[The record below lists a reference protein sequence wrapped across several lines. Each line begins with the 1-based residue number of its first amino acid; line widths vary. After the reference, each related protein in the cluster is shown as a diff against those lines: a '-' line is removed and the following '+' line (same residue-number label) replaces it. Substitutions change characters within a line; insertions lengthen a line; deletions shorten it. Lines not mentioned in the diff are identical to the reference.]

1 MSLELTP
8 SYVKCCHLGMSLHV
22 IEPVAGMI
30 KGEGGSPNLKVLP
43 LHQFWGDGKEER
55 IFFLPLSSFP
65 PEAKHRAR
73 SGACGQPASLVPIV
87 GRSRKARIYSGGERV
102 KNSNVQRGCQILIP
116 LVQIV
121 GTTTYPLQENKCVFV
136 LCAFHFVRAPGP
148 ESHTHCMSA
157 AFGISNLHFN
167 FLPHISS
174 VNNKRLLFGHYHRHR
189 CERVTKID
197 EGNDKQ
203 TVRNIDLSDECI
215 WVIYCQSFQPFLI

>member
-1 MSLELTP
+1 MERR
-8 SYVKCCHLGMSLHV
+8 
-22 IEPVAGMI
+22 
-30 KGEGGSPNLKVLP
+30 KGSSS
-43 LHQFWGDGKEER
+43 
-55 IFFLPLSSFP
+55 FLFPLSLPKQSI
-65 PEAKHRAR
+65 ELDLARADSR
-73 SGACGQPASLVPIV
+73 PASLVPIV
-87 GRSRKARIYSGGERV
+87 GRGRKARIYSGGERV

-136 LCAFHFVRAPGP
+136 LCAFHFVRAPGK